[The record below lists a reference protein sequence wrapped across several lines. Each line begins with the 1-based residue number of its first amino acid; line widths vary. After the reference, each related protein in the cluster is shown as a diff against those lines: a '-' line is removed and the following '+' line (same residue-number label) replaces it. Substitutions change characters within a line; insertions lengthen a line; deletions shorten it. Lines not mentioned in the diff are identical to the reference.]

1 MPTFIV
7 PTTINDDS
15 AEASV
20 FFTNQDNSTVIV
32 QQGVVL
38 SATVPSTTVISHF
51 GENGVLFIDGTVVTN
66 QSFGAIGVE
75 GEDGFTAQ
83 IGQTGVVSAGL
94 FAFDLLNDDDVTI
107 LNQGS
112 VFGEVFAA
120 RVGEGSDVTNIG
132 SIHGGV
138 AAVLATESN
147 VSVTN
152 TGTATGG
159 GFVSGDEDANDI
171 AVSNS
176 GTVDVTGDGVALA
189 QSQNRVE
196 NSGSFRTGG
205 DAVEID
211 GSANRVVNS
220 GSIDA
225 GRNGL
230 ILDTG
235 LELADGLTAFGDNRV
250 LNSGSIDAGLS
261 GMIVGGNVNFI
272 VNRGEISAGRVGV
285 SLGVNDDVAS
295 GNNTLINTGRIDAL
309 DHALQVEGAQITNTG
324 TLISQT
330 EAVEMAFSSLVNT
343 GFIAGG
349 GGFAAVA
356 GSFSS
361 SLVNRGTIA
370 GNVVF
375 ENGSDTVNSSGGLIT
390 GNVFLNDGADRFVG
404 GEGDDRVFGGT
415 ENDVLVGG
423 GGNDLLRGGEGIDLL
438 NGAAG
443 DDRIFGDNGNDRIN
457 GGTGNDILT
466 GGAGIDFFIFSENN
480 GADRITDFTNGQ
492 DRLNLA
498 AFEFASAAEVLAVSE
513 QRGTAVALDL
523 SEVGGGEILLLNT
536 DIGVLNAADFIL

>member
-7 PTTINDDS
+7 PTTINDNN

-20 FFTNQDNSTVIV
+20 FFINQDNSTVIV
-32 QQGVVL
+32 QQGIVL

-51 GENGVLFIDGTVVTN
+51 GSNAALFVDGTVVTN
-66 QSFGAIGVE
+66 QSFGGIAVQGQ
-75 GEDGFTAQ
+75 DGHIAQ
-83 IGQTGVVSAGL
+83 IGQTGIVSAGL

-112 VFGEVFAA
+112 VFGGTFAA
-120 RVGEGSDVTNIG
+120 RVGEGSDVTNVG

-147 VSVTN
+147 VTVTN

-159 GFVSGDEDANDI
+159 GFVSGNDDANAI

-176 GTVDVTGDGVALA
+176 GTVDVTGTGIAL
-189 QSQNRVE
+189 QESQNRIE
-196 NSGSFRTGG
+196 NSGSFRTGRSG
-205 DAVEID
+205 VEVE
-211 GSANRVVNS
+211 GSANRVVNT

-230 ILDTG
+230 VLDTG
-235 LELADGLTAFGDNRV
+235 LELAGGLTAFGDNRV

-261 GMIVGGNVNFI
+261 GMIVGGNVNFV

-285 SLGVNDDVAS
+285 SVGVNDDVS
-295 GNNTLINTGRIDAL
+295 NGNNTVINTGQINAL
-309 DHALQVEGAQITNTG
+309 DHALEVEGTQITNTG
-324 TLISQT
+324 TLTSQT

-349 GGFAAVA
+349 GGFAAVS
-356 GSFSS
+356 GSLSS

-375 ENGSDTVNSSGGLIT
+375 ENGSDTVNTSGGVIT
-390 GNVFLNDGADRFVG
+390 GNVFLNDGNDRFVG
-404 GEGDDRVFGGT
+404 GDGDDRVFGGT
-415 ENDVLVGG
+415 ENDVLLGRD
-423 GGNDLLRGGEGIDLL
+423 GNDVLRGGEGIDVL
-438 NGAAG
+438 NGGAG
-443 DDRIFGDNGNDRIN
+443 DDRIFGDGGNDRLN
-457 GGTGNDILT
+457 GGTDNDVLT

-498 AFEFASAAEVLAVSE
+498 AFEFASAAEVLAITE
-513 QRGTAVALDL
+513 QRGTAAAIDL
-523 SEVGGGEILLLNT
+523 SGVGGGEILLLNT
-536 DIGVLNAADFIL
+536 DIGVLNAADFLL